1 MRKFLFCGLWAVLS
15 AGYVVADVL
24 PEKVSCEVM
33 PMYGYRADRS
43 PGRIV
48 KVRVGGSD
56 LRGDLKVD
64 VAYKRVKETSV
75 FRLDAPGEAEV
86 EVMLPSVLP
95 TDKRSEVVLTVRGTE
110 REVKEKVAV
119 EPMRHWT
126 VYLYNHSHVD
136 IGYTNTHKN
145 VELLHRTN
153 VKEGMKLA
161 RETAGHVDGARF
173 VWNPEVTWPI
183 ERLWNAEPERRD
195 EIIAAIK
202 DGGLAVDASYVNL
215 NTSICSDEELFHVF
229 RFSRELQR
237 KSGVPADVF
246 QQFDIPG
253 ISWGLGAGHGAGRR
267 QVCHLM
273 AQYRPRRQCP
283 FVRDGRFPLL
293 VGGAGRPFQG
303 VVPATGYIRQQW
315 EYE

>member
-15 AGYVVADVL
+15 AGYVAADVL

-48 KVRVGGSD
+48 KIRVGGAD

-75 FRLDAPGEAEV
+75 FRLDASGEAEV

-183 ERLWNAEPERRD
+183 ERL
-195 EIIAAIK
+195 
-202 DGGLAVDASYVNL
+202 
-215 NTSICSDEELFHVF
+215 
-229 RFSRELQR
+229 
-237 KSGVPADVF
+237 
-246 QQFDIPG
+246 
-253 ISWGLGAGHGAGRR
+253 
-267 QVCHLM
+267 
-273 AQYRPRRQCP
+273 
-283 FVRDGRFPLL
+283 
-293 VGGAGRPFQG
+293 
-303 VVPATGYIRQQW
+303 
-315 EYE
+315 